1 MHPVAVALPQSAL
14 GFVEGPRHTGPPEG
28 GHYDGPG
35 GHHVDGGS
43 RIAPVKRA
51 MVEPAKQD
59 ADLTSMLQAWSRGE
73 DDALA
78 ALAPLVHR
86 ELREMARRLLLKERA
101 DIGWQPTD
109 LLQEA
114 YVRLLD
120 WRIVRWQNRAH
131 FFATTA
137 RMMRRVLVDAAR
149 ARHAAKR
156 TPDGDVVPLDGVDV
170 PAADGDVDF
179 VALEAALEALAAV
192 DPRPSQVVE
201 LRFFGGFT
209 VEETAEALGVTTR
222 TVINDWNTARAWL
235 RHELLRQSTR

>member
-1 MHPVAVALPQSAL
+1 MGVACVAEIVYGDAESKIP
-14 GFVEGPRHTGPPEG
+14 
-28 GHYDGPG
+28 
-35 GHHVDGGS
+35 
-43 RIAPVKRA
+43 PVKR
-51 MVEPAKQD
+51 D
-59 ADLTSMLQAWSRGE
+59 ADLTSLLQAWSRGE

-86 ELREMARRLLLKERA
+86 ELREIARRLLLRERA
-101 DIGWQPTD
+101 EVGWQPTD
-109 LLQEA
+109 LLQET

-120 WRIVRWQNRAH
+120 WRIVHWQNRAH

-156 TPDGDVVPLDGVDV
+156 SPDGPVVSVDDVDV
-170 PAADGDVDF
+170 EAPATGLDL
-179 VALEAALEALAAV
+179 VALEAALNALAAI

-201 LRFFGGFT
+201 LRFFGGFS
-209 VEETAEALGVTTR
+209 VEETAEALGVSPR

-235 RHELLRQSTR
+235 RRELLRQRTS

>member
-1 MHPVAVALPQSAL
+1 MSPAVLALPGL
-14 GFVEGPRHTGPPEG
+14 HGRCG
-28 GHYDGPG
+28 GK
-35 GHHVDGGS
+35 
-43 RIAPVKRA
+43 IAPVKGVTFVPMKA
-51 MVEPAKQD
+51 DP
-59 ADLTSMLQAWSRGE
+59 DLTSLLQAWSRGE
-73 DDALA
+73 ADALA

-86 ELREMARRLLLKERA
+86 ELREIARRLLTKERG

-156 TPDGDVVPLDGVDV
+156 SPDGRVVPLEEAEVEAPDGGVDL
-170 PAADGDVDF
+170 
-179 VALEAALEALAAV
+179 VALESALDALAAV

-201 LRFFGGFT
+201 LRFFGGFS
-209 VEETAEALGVTTR
+209 VEETAEALGISRR

-235 RHELLRQSTR
+235 RRELLSQRAR

>member
-1 MHPVAVALPQSAL
+1 MNSVALALPARSAAAIAVPRKSL
-14 GFVEGPRHTGPPEG
+14 GEDRG
-28 GHYDGPG
+28 GK
-35 GHHVDGGS
+35 
-43 RIAPVKRA
+43 IAPVKGVRFTA
-51 MVEPAKQD
+51 VQGD
-59 ADLTSMLQAWSRGE
+59 ADLTSLLQAWSRGE
-73 DDALA
+73 EDALA

-86 ELREMARRLLLKERA
+86 ELREMARRLLTKERA
-101 DIGWQPTD
+101 DVGWQPTD

-156 TPDGDVVPLDGVDV
+156 NPDGRVVSVDDVDVEAPGGGVDL
-170 PAADGDVDF
+170 
-179 VALEAALEALAAV
+179 VALETALESLACV

-201 LRFFGGFT
+201 LRFFGGFS
-209 VEETAEALGVTTR
+209 VEETAEALGVSTR

-235 RHELLRQSTR
+235 RRELLRQRTS